1 MKIRKKLLSKTY
13 LRDVSKYE
21 IKFDL
26 SNDDYFLAVK
36 HIIKTDPPFIIDGRT
51 IIGNGTYVMEL
62 VPKNE
67 NYSMRVYFDENKNIT
82 EYYFDIIRGSGIDEE
97 SKIPYYDDLY
107 LDVTLTDGEIKV
119 LDEDELE
126 EAYKN
131 HEITKEEYDMAIEV
145 GNKLISEIK
154 TNTNK
159 YINMD
164 LKSLL

>member
-1 MKIRKKLLSKTY
+1 MKVKKKLLSMTY
-13 LRDVSKYE
+13 LRDVTKYE

-26 SNDDYFLAVK
+26 SNDDYYLCVK
-36 HIIKTDPPFIIDGRT
+36 HIIETDPPFIVDGRT

-62 VPKNE
+62 IPKNE
-67 NYSMRVYFDENKNIT
+67 KYSMRVYFDENKNII
-82 EYYFDIIRGSGIDEE
+82 EYYFDIIRCSGLDEE
-97 SKIPYYDDLY
+97 IKVPYYDDLY
-107 LDVTLTDGEIKV
+107 LDVTLTDGEIRV

-126 EAYKN
+126 EALNNKD
-131 HEITKEEYDMAIEV
+131 ITKEEYDMAIDT
-145 GNKLISEIK
+145 GNKLIAEIK